1 MLLGLA
7 YYNQKDF
14 VKALDELAKAEEFK
28 ASRAAAQQWRQFVE
42 REKSETEQ
50 LQIELNNI

>member
-7 YYNQKDF
+7 YYNQEEF
-14 VKALDELAKAEEFK
+14 VKALDELAKAEQFK
-28 ASRAAAQQWRQFVE
+28 SSRAAAQQWGQFVG

-50 LQIELNNI
+50 LQAELNSM